1 MAVFLNGAAITEPGL
16 RGEDIVD
23 NSFLLLLNPGYE
35 DAPMV
40 LPDGPFGKRWQ
51 PLLDTADDNVSE
63 ERSKSVSAGTK
74 RNVVARS
81 VVVLRRV

>member
-1 MAVFLNGAAITEPGL
+1 
-16 RGEDIVD
+16 
-23 NSFLLLLNPGYE
+23 
-35 DAPMV
+35 MV

-51 PLLDTADDNVSE
+51 PLLDTSDDNVSE
-63 ERSKSVSAGTK
+63 ERSKSVSAGTN